1 MLEITA
7 VHIGKQ
13 HGRLQGCTTI
23 AFLYQIFQ
31 ILFQS
36 MKTERER
43 SRVWALP
50 DVFSWGGTSPR
61 LHGSCATTASH
72 HCWLQPKPIR
82 IRVFCKEQIPI
93 MLIPTDVFVLF
104 FLKWWNKGLSDL
116 NSEHTSDIIFSMY
129 NIWISLSFSSPTWDV
144 TGVKPP
150 LRPSLVKELV
160 VVWVSGYIWTHAV
173 VPCSLAVGWII
184 DLVFYRLIHLKHRL
198 LLCSFL

>member
-1 MLEITA
+1 MHYNCIFISDFPDSVPKHENWTRAQQSLSSA
-7 VHIGKQ
+7 WRFQLRWHI
-13 HGRLQGCTTI
+13 
-23 AFLYQIFQ
+23 AA
-31 ILFQS
+31 S
-36 MKTERER
+36 
-43 SRVWALP
+43 
-50 DVFSWGGTSPR
+50 SWQLR
-61 LHGSCATTASH
+61 H
-72 HCWLQPKPIR
+72 HCFPPLLTAAQADKNPGFLQRANPDYAHSHR
-82 IRVFCKEQIPI
+82 CVCFVF
-93 MLIPTDVFVLF
+93 F
-104 FLKWWNKGLSDL
+104 KWWNKGLSDL

-160 VVWVSGYIWTHAV
+160 VVWVSGWVWTHAV